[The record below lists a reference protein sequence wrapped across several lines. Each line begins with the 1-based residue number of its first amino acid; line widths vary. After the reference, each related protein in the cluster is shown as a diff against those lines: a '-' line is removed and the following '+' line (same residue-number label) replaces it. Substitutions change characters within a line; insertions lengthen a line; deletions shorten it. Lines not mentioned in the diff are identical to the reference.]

1 MAVAGRP
8 PVLRFD
14 SVGLFFVRID
24 KKKKKN
30 MGCCFGKPGA
40 WKFRKRTRMAR
51 VYPTQDWHLEQKRQ
65 RVGLTKK
72 SAKKRTN
79 FVS

>member
-1 MAVAGRP
+1 
-8 PVLRFD
+8 
-14 SVGLFFVRID
+14 
-24 KKKKKN
+24 

-72 SAKKRTN
+72 SSKKRTN